1 MDDGGGGGYKGEWTP
16 SKHLNKDY
24 FQTPG
29 EKYRILPQRSE
40 EEFDLESLQRFGACA
55 PVCKYPD
62 GIWPSSKQ
70 RGEKSDQILGK
81 SGFEIQPQLLF
92 SSHTLLSSNSK
103 QWPSLE
109 LLKNSTSTI
118 TKSAFDIPPSSKLKI
133 VSLSSFVDSVGLL
146 GHSLQKVGLPSGVKE
161 VVNTGDS
168 RTKPSSSVSSL
179 AQVAHSPFESM
190 QSEVL
195 FPHSKPLTPSGQRF
209 LFVYPSV
216 SGFI

>member
-1 MDDGGGGGYKGEWTP
+1 MWSDHPKSWVPTICLSLSASTKAWSVRNVRKKEKGMSSNDIMIWSFWRYLEVEVGYLSSREPKQGEGRGRGADGKWQFSPGVFGLGQLWGVGSCCGGGCQLEEGEEWMMGGEGYKGEWTP

-24 FQTPG
+24 FRTPG

-40 EEFDLESLQRFGACA
+40 EEFDLESLQRLGACA

-109 LLKNSTSTI
+109 L
-118 TKSAFDIPPSSKLKI
+118 P
-133 VSLSSFVDSVGLL
+133 
-146 GHSLQKVGLPSGVKE
+146 
-161 VVNTGDS
+161 
-168 RTKPSSSVSSL
+168 
-179 AQVAHSPFESM
+179 
-190 QSEVL
+190 
-195 FPHSKPLTPSGQRF
+195 
-209 LFVYPSV
+209 
-216 SGFI
+216 

>member
-1 MDDGGGGGYKGEWTP
+1 MCT
-16 SKHLNKDY
+16 
-24 FQTPG
+24 
-29 EKYRILPQRSE
+29 
-40 EEFDLESLQRFGACA
+40 SLQIPR
-55 PVCKYPD
+55 

-70 RGEKSDQILGK
+70 RGEKSDQIFGK
-81 SGFEIQPQLLF
+81 SGSEIQPQVLLF

-195 FPHSKPLTPSGQRF
+195 FPQSESPARKELNM
-209 LFVYPSV
+209 
-216 SGFI
+216 

>member
-1 MDDGGGGGYKGEWTP
+1 MDAIKTSE
-16 SKHLNKDY
+16 
-24 FQTPG
+24 
-29 EKYRILPQRSE
+29 QRLLSDTWWKISHFASE
-40 EEFDLESLQRFGACA
+40 EWGGIWFRIFAEIWSMCTSLQIPR
-55 PVCKYPD
+55 

-118 TKSAFDIPPSSKLKI
+118 TISALNIFPSSKLKI

-168 RTKPSSSVSSL
+168 RTKL
-179 AQVAHSPFESM
+179 
-190 QSEVL
+190 L
-195 FPHSKPLTPSGQRF
+195 FL
-209 LFVYPSV
+209 L
-216 SGFI
+216 

>member
-1 MDDGGGGGYKGEWTP
+1 MCT
-16 SKHLNKDY
+16 
-24 FQTPG
+24 
-29 EKYRILPQRSE
+29 
-40 EEFDLESLQRFGACA
+40 SLQIPR
-55 PVCKYPD
+55 

-118 TKSAFDIPPSSKLKI
+118 TKSALNSFPSSKLKI

-168 RTKPSSSVSSL
+168 RTKSSVSSL

-195 FPHSKPLTPSGQRF
+195 FPKSENHLSEKIQTL
-209 LFVYPSV
+209 Y
-216 SGFI
+216 

>member
-1 MDDGGGGGYKGEWTP
+1 MCT
-16 SKHLNKDY
+16 
-24 FQTPG
+24 
-29 EKYRILPQRSE
+29 
-40 EEFDLESLQRFGACA
+40 SLQIPR
-55 PVCKYPD
+55 

-168 RTKPSSSVSSL
+168 RTKSSVSSL

-190 QSEVL
+190 QSKVF
-195 FPHSKPLTPSGQRF
+195 FPKSENHLSEKN
-209 LFVYPSV
+209 
-216 SGFI
+216 